1 MVGEGGTAKSN
12 FADTTSSLSSRT
24 SESISRAM
32 PESGVARRAFLREHT
47 GARVPYFSDN
57 FRELFKHHRASAN
70 HEQRPI

>member
-1 MVGEGGTAKSN
+1 MVGKVVRQSQTLLTRPHPYS
-12 FADTTSSLSSRT
+12 
-24 SESISRAM
+24 
-32 PESGVARRAFLREHT
+32 PERPKVFLELCQNGVARRAFLREHT